1 MIVPR
6 LPDNL
11 ATIRQAGQPVRIPQ
25 FQIAG
30 IANRPEKHVRTSF
43 AHVDHSNGRTVVWPD
58 Q

>member
-11 ATIRQAGQPVRIPQ
+11 ATIRQGDQPGGASR

-30 IANRPEKHVRTSF
+30 IANRPEKHVRKGF
-43 AHVDHSNGRTVVWPD
+43 AHVDHSNDRTVV
-58 Q
+58 